1 MTKGSIIGGCNSTE
15 FNNLKYIY
23 VSETYCFK
31 DTAFSGIGQN
41 MTNVKMN
48 FFTNNND
55 VFTTT
60 EELTVGNTTS
70 NNLIDL
76 LNAWVDANNS
86 SGTEQ
91 YLSWGSGVDGKPSLV
106 Y

>member
-1 MTKGSIIGGCNSTE
+1 
-15 FNNLKYIY
+15 
-23 VSETYCFK
+23 
-31 DTAFSGIGQN
+31 

-70 NNLIDL
+70 NSLIEL
-76 LNAWVDANNS
+76 LNAWVTANSND
-86 SGTEQ
+86 TEQ
-91 YLSWGSGVDGKPSLV
+91 YLKWGIVDGKPSFV

>member
-1 MTKGSIIGGCNSTE
+1 
-15 FNNLKYIY
+15 
-23 VSETYCFK
+23 
-31 DTAFSGIGQN
+31 

-70 NNLIDL
+70 NNLIYL
-76 LNAWVDANNS
+76 LNAWVTANSND
-86 SGTEQ
+86 TEK
-91 YLSWGSGVDGKPSLV
+91 YLQWGIVDGKPSLV

>member
-1 MTKGSIIGGCNSTE
+1 MI
-15 FNNLKYIY
+15 
-23 VSETYCFK
+23 
-31 DTAFSGIGQN
+31 
-41 MTNVKMN
+41 NVKMN

-76 LNAWVDANNS
+76 LNAWVTANSND
-86 SGTEQ
+86 TEQ
-91 YLSWGSGVDGKPSLV
+91 YLKWGIVDGKPSLV

>member
-1 MTKGSIIGGCNSTE
+1 
-15 FNNLKYIY
+15 
-23 VSETYCFK
+23 
-31 DTAFSGIGQN
+31 

-70 NNLIDL
+70 NNLIEL

-106 Y
+106 C

>member
-1 MTKGSIIGGCNSTE
+1 
-15 FNNLKYIY
+15 
-23 VSETYCFK
+23 
-31 DTAFSGIGQN
+31 

-76 LNAWVDANNS
+76 LNAWVTANSND
-86 SGTEQ
+86 TEK
-91 YLSWGSGVDGKPSLV
+91 YLQWGIVYGKPSLV